1 MIRMPRHA
9 SPPSRRM
16 AAAAG
21 VTVIALALP
30 GCSDDEDVPSVT
42 AVEVSAAQGEGDPLR
57 FDTDDIAELLRAQP
71 GELDAVADAEEIVE
85 RLLVQ
90 FGTIEDDDDDE
101 SSAGGAGDDEGR
113 PERPEQP
120 GKMVDAGADSDEVF
134 RELLN
139 LAAADFRDYQRHID
153 SSGDSSDDAPDRANA
168 LEEGRSLA
176 AEEQEN
182 LMAIADS
189 VAEHA
194 DEDAINAVRL
204 RSDINGRGVEIRGY
218 LYRSMTDQP

>member
-9 SPPSRRM
+9 SPPSRRI

-85 RLLVQ
+85 WLLVQ

-101 SSAGGAGDDEGR
+101 SSAARLFDGFLGGSGEFLGAHGEFHRKLAASHMTIDTLT
-113 PERPEQP
+113 PEQ
-120 GKMVDAGADSDEVF
+120 SQY
-134 RELLN
+134 L
-139 LAAADFRDYQRHID
+139 
-153 SSGDSSDDAPDRANA
+153 SSWA
-168 LEEGRSLA
+168 L
-176 AEEQEN
+176 
-182 LMAIADS
+182 
-189 VAEHA
+189 
-194 DEDAINAVRL
+194 
-204 RSDINGRGVEIRGY
+204 
-218 LYRSMTDQP
+218 